1 MLYLSTFDL
10 AVILL
15 FPVVLLTAGL
25 LMQYYN
31 FGKPS
36 EVKNGYIDRQS
47 AKSIGYYILLGSAS
61 LLFIGLVAPQIEII
75 PFLANVELNTTQ
87 ATLYSILIAVAEE
100 QFFRG
105 FLANYLA
112 KQSML
117 LGIFGSAAIFTVFHL
132 AVYGTVASTM
142 FYVMASGLLL
152 AYVGIRSGR
161 LSVPMIVHII
171 NNFGA
176 WL

>member
-1 MLYLSTFDL
+1 
-10 AVILL
+10 
-15 FPVVLLTAGL
+15 
-25 LMQYYN
+25 MQYYN

-61 LLFIGLVAPQIEII
+61 LLVIGLVAPQIEL
-75 PFLANVELNTTQ
+75 PFLANVELSLTQ
-87 ATLYSILIAVAEE
+87 STLYSVLIAIAEE

-132 AVYGTVASTM
+132 AVYGADISTM
-142 FYVMASGLLL
+142 FYVMSAGLLL

-161 LSVPMIVHII
+161 LSVPMVVHII